1 VRVLDGH
8 TFPKRRARAINGGQT
23 VAHTTVLSARDEYLR
38 EMDRSP
44 YSDRVLPPHSPPAES
59 PFPGNVGS
67 RQTDAMESR
76 QRPGASPAETV
87 EMGPLS
93 MIRLIVAGE
102 HALVRD
108 SVRLLCSTHA
118 DLCVIGEAA
127 DGQSAVELA
136 EELQPDVLIV
146 DVSMPRM
153 NGVQVTSLVR
163 QRAPDVKVLALT
175 GLTDDLYIR
184 ELLRAGARGYAL
196 TQSRSADLLAGIRT
210 VALGREYLDP
220 ALTSRATM
228 AYARR
233 YGAADATALSPR
245 EAEVLQ
251 LTAWGYR
258 NTEIAARLSI
268 SVKTVEAHKS
278 HGLEKLRLVN
288 RVELTR
294 FALLSGW
301 FQGL

>member
-1 VRVLDGH
+1 
-8 TFPKRRARAINGGQT
+8 
-23 VAHTTVLSARDEYLR
+23 
-38 EMDRSP
+38 
-44 YSDRVLPPHSPPAES
+44 
-59 PFPGNVGS
+59 
-67 RQTDAMESR
+67 MESR